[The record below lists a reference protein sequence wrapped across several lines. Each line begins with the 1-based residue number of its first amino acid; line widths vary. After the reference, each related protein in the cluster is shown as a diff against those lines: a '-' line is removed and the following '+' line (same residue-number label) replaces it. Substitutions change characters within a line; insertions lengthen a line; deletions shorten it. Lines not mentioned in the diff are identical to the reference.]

1 MASVNK
7 VILLGNLGAD
17 PEVRYT
23 QGGQAVCSLRIAT
36 NEVWNDRDGNRQE
49 RTEWHSA
56 TVWGKTAELCGQY
69 LAKGRSVYLEG
80 RLQSRE
86 YQDKEGVTRKVW
98 EVVSDKVV
106 FLGSRDGGGGGEGG
120 GSGGGGSGGGGSGGG
135 GSGGGGWGRGGR
147 AGWWGARWW
156 AGRWSGWRCGR
167 SWPGWRRPGWWRP
180 GGRSGRRWLGSR
192 WRGSGRRRI
201 RRRRSRRW
209 IGRRWIRWW
218 PRGRR
223 LGRWARRRRLGR
235 RSERRRLGRRWVGRR
250 WVGRWVGRRC
260 GRVAVRRAV
269 VRRGVIPGAMTS
281 TMIRSRFDPG
291 QRLA

>member
-120 GSGGGGSGGGGSGGG
+120 GSGGGPGGPGAAKGAPAPLAAGPGEAKGGPGAAKGGP
-135 GSGGGGWGRGGR
+135 
-147 AGWWGARWW
+147 GA
-156 AGRWSGWRCGR
+156 AKGA
-167 SWPGWRRPGWWRP
+167 P
-180 GGRSGRRWLGSR
+180 GGRGAANPITLV
-192 WRGSGRRRI
+192 RGAPCAEYSAACTI
-201 RRRRSRRW
+201 
-209 IGRRWIRWW
+209 
-218 PRGRR
+218 
-223 LGRWARRRRLGR
+223 
-235 RSERRRLGRRWVGRR
+235 
-250 WVGRWVGRRC
+250 
-260 GRVAVRRAV
+260 VAASS
-269 VRRGVIPGAMTS
+269 A
-281 TMIRSRFDPG
+281 
-291 QRLA
+291 AA